1 MNNWWNI
8 PRTSRTL
15 NQKKNLVE
23 GLNLLH
29 DTVNK
34 KYGATEDTVDKLP
47 KFSGELTSGNRNFEK
62 DSNLA
67 MVKIEGDKG
76 EIKALGKQLDAI
88 QDAMNKDIHLMAGGV
103 VIKISGVATMIV
115 ATPLIF
121 TTTPRILLPSGGY
134 PCSWHLE

>member
-15 NQKKNLVE
+15 K
-23 GLNLLH
+23 LLH

-34 KYGATEDTVDKLP
+34 KYEATKDTVDKLT
-47 KFSGELTSGNRNFEK
+47 KFSGELTSDNRNFEK
-62 DSNLA
+62 DYNLA

-76 EIKALGKQLDAI
+76 KIKGFGKLQLDAI
-88 QDAMNKDIHLMAGGV
+88 QDAMNKDIHLMAGGAV
-103 VIKISGVATMIV
+103 VKISGVPTIIV

-121 TTTPRILLPSGGY
+121 TTTPPAIRWISLFMAS
-134 PCSWHLE
+134 